1 MLSRNRVSRNNQAFQ
16 FPIRVVHLINDLDV
30 GGAEVMLARLVEASN
45 PEILE
50 NIVVSLKSG
59 GIVADRIA
67 ARKIP
72 VIGLD
77 THPGHPSP
85 RGLIRA
91 VRVLKQLRP
100 AVLQTWLYHSD
111 LIGLAAGTLARV
123 PKIVWNVR
131 CSALDPA
138 DHGPTLFLQLRT
150 LAAASRWPSAIVCN
164 SFSGR
169 REHERLGYKPRRW
182 AVISNG
188 LDILECAPNR
198 RARADVRRDLALA
211 ESVFLVGLVARLH
224 PMKDHET
231 FLKAA
236 ALIHAQAPD
245 VHFIVAGRG
254 VPESVALKTLVANLG
269 VGTSL
274 HILGEQNDVP
284 RLLAAL
290 DIAVSSS
297 SDSEGFPN
305 VVLEAMACATP
316 CVVTDT
322 GDSALVVGNTGRVVP
337 PKDTVALSRAVLE
350 LLRMNPEER
359 RALGERARGRVTS
372 EFSLAVI
379 SRQYQDLYT
388 GLLGLNRVAS
398 SASTA
403 SDPTPSPLV
412 LD

>member
-1 MLSRNRVSRNNQAFQ
+1 MVNQVSRKGNAFR
-16 FPIRVVHLINDLDV
+16 FPIRVVHLITDLDV
-30 GGAEVMLARLVEASN
+30 GGAEVMLARLVEASD
-45 PEILE
+45 PAVLE
-50 NIVVSLKSG
+50 NVVVSLKSG
-59 GIVADRIA
+59 GIIADRIA
-67 ARKIP
+67 ARRIP
-72 VIGLD
+72 VIGLGIRA
-77 THPGHPSP
+77 GHASP
-85 RGLIRA
+85 RGVIRA
-91 VRVLKQLRP
+91 LKVLRELRP
-100 AVLQTWLYHSD
+100 SVLQTWLYHAD
-111 LIGLAAGTLARV
+111 LIGLVAGTLARV
-123 PKIVWNVR
+123 PRIIWNVR

-138 DHGPTLFLQLRT
+138 DHGPTLSLQLRT

-188 LDILECAPNR
+188 LDIRECAPNR
-198 RARADVRRDLALA
+198 SARAVVRRDLGLA

-236 ALIHAQAPD
+236 ALIHHQAPD

-269 VGTSL
+269 VSRAL
-274 HILGEQNDVP
+274 HILGEQKDVP

-297 SDSEGFPN
+297 NSEGFPN
-305 VVLEAMACATP
+305 IVLEAMACAIP

-337 PKDTVALSRAVLE
+337 SKDPVALSRAVLE
-350 LLRMNPEER
+350 LLRMKPEGRE
-359 RALGERARGRVTS
+359 ALGESARARVAC
-372 EFSLAVI
+372 EFSLAII
-379 SRQYQDLYT
+379 SRRYQDLYT
-388 GLLGLNRVAS
+388 ELLGLDRVAS
-398 SASTA
+398 NASTG
-403 SDPTPSPLV
+403 SDPTP
-412 LD
+412 